1 MKDLEYIVQSSDI
14 PNDVKQRISHNEG
27 CFYYILAVYKD
38 YLERLRDLELKKKRN
53 QITKAEFYKRYEIL
67 KLAFA
72 ACMANRLEHFIEE
85 IEREEDER

>member
-1 MKDLEYIVQSSDI
+1 MKDLEYIVQSSDV
-14 PNDVKQRISHNEG
+14 PNDVKQHISHNEG

-38 YLERLRDLELKKKRN
+38 YLEKLRDLELKKKRN

-72 ACMANRLEHFIEE
+72 ACVANRLDRFI
-85 IEREEDER
+85 DETKTDA